1 MIFMKPNRVLP
12 VPDAQAAAH
21 SARVAALIHG
31 EMAACGGQISFARY
45 MELALHAPGL
55 GYYSAGAHKF
65 GAAGDFVT
73 APELSALFSRCL
85 ARQCQQVLRVLDKA
99 NIIEVGGGSGRMAC
113 DVLSEL
119 EVLNC
124 LPERYFI
131 LELSADLRA
140 RQRATLEQHI
150 PHLLGRIEW
159 LEGLPPPGFRGVI
172 LANELL
178 DAMPVHLFRIADQ
191 GVPQEVFVASQNGRW
206 EWRMGPLS
214 HEGLAVR
221 VEAIH
226 NELGQQG
233 LTLEAG
239 YQSEINL
246 AAEAWLTSMGE
257 VLEAGLLL
265 IIDYGFPRREYYH
278 PSRGSGT
285 LMCHYRHRAHADPLL
300 FPGLQDITAHVD
312 FTALAEAG
320 SHAGLAVRGYTTQ
333 ASFLIAC
340 GLAGMAGAPDDTSR
354 HLALAQQINK
364 LTAPSEMG
372 ELFKVMGFTK
382 GLDDIPLLGFGLHDQ
397 RGRL

>member
-1 MIFMKPNRVLP
+1 MRGLFGGVVMDDQPHTLGMQSFCNDRPDTLRAAGNQGHFVCQIVGVILHSVALVLILTTAYPKIPPCRMIFMKPNRALP

-178 DAMPVHLFRIADQ
+178 DAMPR
-191 GVPQEVFVASQNGRW
+191 
-206 EWRMGPLS
+206 
-214 HEGLAVR
+214 
-221 VEAIH
+221 
-226 NELGQQG
+226 
-233 LTLEAG
+233 
-239 YQSEINL
+239 
-246 AAEAWLTSMGE
+246 
-257 VLEAGLLL
+257 
-265 IIDYGFPRREYYH
+265 
-278 PSRGSGT
+278 
-285 LMCHYRHRAHADPLL
+285 
-300 FPGLQDITAHVD
+300 
-312 FTALAEAG
+312 
-320 SHAGLAVRGYTTQ
+320 
-333 ASFLIAC
+333 
-340 GLAGMAGAPDDTSR
+340 
-354 HLALAQQINK
+354 
-364 LTAPSEMG
+364 
-372 ELFKVMGFTK
+372 
-382 GLDDIPLLGFGLHDQ
+382 
-397 RGRL
+397 